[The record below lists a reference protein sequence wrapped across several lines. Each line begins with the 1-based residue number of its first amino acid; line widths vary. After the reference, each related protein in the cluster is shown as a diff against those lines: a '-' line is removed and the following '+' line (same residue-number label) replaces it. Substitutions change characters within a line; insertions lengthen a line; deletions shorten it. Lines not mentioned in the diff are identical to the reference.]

1 MASVSRLDQVYRSI
15 VLSKFFSKGWGN
27 PDNLK
32 KLFLFR
38 KLISNRE
45 LCQNLVDQHHEIIID
60 KIEFEDS
67 GDIKLVNGHFQ
78 SPLAKH
84 LPGILPEVVE
94 TAHFQMVLPHKWTTP
109 DRPIVIQMAGTGDH
123 HYWRRRNL
131 LARPLLKEHGIA
143 SIILENP
150 FYGFRKPKEQ
160 RRSNLLNVSDL
171 FIMGGCLILEA
182 MALLRWCE
190 RENYGPFCLH
200 GISMGG
206 HMASLAATNWPKPI
220 SLVPCLSWSTASG
233 VFTKGVMAGAIDWK
247 SLETQFVEDNV
258 YRDELSKM
266 LEPDDTDKA
275 YIAGKDFVIQ
285 YASKSSKNSVSVNNN
300 SLLQSIITFL
310 KDRGLMKMV
319 ENVASALPAAKIDFL
334 GAKDIQQWINNASVQ
349 SASSSENRTKI
360 QQEALQFMIGIMDE
374 CTHLKNFC
382 VPVDPELI
390 IVVAAR
396 NDAYIPREG
405 TVPLDA
411 LWPNCEIRYVD
422 GGHITAYLMHQ
433 GLFRKTIAEAI
444 DRYRSKYNLDGS
456 PKNPKLVNDHLS
468 REENSQSRPNDLH
481 HGTMRQPPIRPPPP
495 VSPSPM

>member
-1 MASVSRLDQVYRSI
+1 MSSVSRLDQVYRSI

-27 PDNLK
+27 PENLK

-38 KLISNRE
+38 KLISSRE
-45 LCQNLVDQHHEIIID
+45 LCQELVDQHHEIIID

-67 GDIKLVNGHFQ
+67 GDIKLVDGHLQ

-84 LPGILPEVVE
+84 LPGLLPEVAE
-94 TAHFQMVLPHKWTTP
+94 TAHFQMVLPYKWTTK

-123 HYWRRRNL
+123 HFWRRRHL

-160 RRSNLLNVSDL
+160 RRSNLLNVSDI
-171 FIMGGCLILEA
+171 FVMGGSLILEA

-220 SLVPCLSWSTASG
+220 PLVPCLSWSTASG

-247 SLETQFVEDNV
+247 SLETQFLADKV

-275 YIAGKDFVIQ
+275 YRAGKDFVIQ
-285 YASKSSKNSVSVNNN
+285 YASESSDTSDSVSNN

-310 KDRGLMKMV
+310 KERGLMKML

-334 GAKDIQQWINNASVQ
+334 SAKDIQQWINGNSQ
-349 SASSSENRTKI
+349 SAPNSDNRTKV
-360 QQEALQFMIGIMDE
+360 QQEALQFMRGIMDE

-396 NDAYIPREG
+396 NDAYIPRDG
-405 TVPLDA
+405 TKPLDE

-444 DRYRSKYNLDGS
+444 DRYRSKYNLDGT
-456 PKNPKLVNDHLS
+456 PKNPKPVDHLAS
-468 REENSQSRPNDLH
+468 REEGDHSVSKDLH
-481 HGTMRQPPIRPPPP
+481 PETMTPPPVRQPPP